1 MNTFLPTTRLGW
13 TGMFLTR
20 VGFGA
25 WAIGGGDW
33 AYAWGHQDDA
43 ASVAAIRHAVESG
56 INWIDTAAVY
66 GLGHSEEVV
75 AAALAGLPE
84 ADRPYVFTKGGQVWD
99 PADRSAKPR
108 RVGAPASIRTEVE
121 ASLRRLRV
129 EQIDLYQMHWP
140 AEDGTPVQEYWQV
153 FTDLKREGK
162 IRAAG
167 LSNHGILQLE
177 AAEEIGAVD
186 AIQPRFNLIHR
197 DAADDVLLWA
207 REHEAGVIV
216 YSPMASGLLT
226 GTFTAARAAGLEP
239 GDWRASHP
247 DFTEPAL
254 SANLA
259 LADVLRPVAERHGVT
274 PAAVAVAWTLAFP
287 GVTGAIVG
295 ARNPGQ
301 VDGWLPAATLE
312 LKEDDL
318 SDIAAAIRA
327 TGAGTGPVSPSAN
340 LLKTGTKLGHATTPA
355 LRVRRRRRRDG
366 RRLGRRLGRRE
377 GGGEQVAGG
386 QAAVGPPLLGDGQDL
401 LLGRQVVQRIGGLD
415 GLAERQVAR
424 QHDVLAPQRDEQ
436 RALHGPR
443 ADAGNRGE
451 LGQQLIV
458 GQGGQYVLVQP
469 AVRHPLGQV
478 AQRADLTPG
487 QAGLAELAGIDGQQ
501 FGGRGEM
508 PVEQR
513 LDAGH
518 GAAGGRDGQLLA
530 GDLEQQ
536 GAVQVHRRQLG
547 QPRPGVEVRPFVDE
561 PSQYR
566 IGVAQ
571 VGARLLQPCGV
582 AGVFGHGAHRRH
594 YCSCSFSRRSVRTI
608 SMIAATVSWRAQSR

>member
-1 MNTFLPTTRLGW
+1 MIMNTLLPTTRLGS
-13 TGMFLTR
+13 TGMHLTR

-84 ADRPYVFTKGGQVWD
+84 ADRPYVFTKGGLVWD
-99 PADRSAKPR
+99 PADRSAAPR

-129 EQIDLYQMHWP
+129 ERIDLYQMHWP

-167 LSNHGILQLE
+167 LSNHGILQLVE
-177 AAEEIGAVD
+177 AEEIGAVD
-186 AIQPRFNLIHR
+186 AIQPPFNLIHR

-226 GTFTAARAAGLEP
+226 GTFTTARAAGLEP
-239 GDWRASHP
+239 GDWRAGHP
-247 DFTEPAL
+247 DFTGPAL
-254 SANLA
+254 RANLA
-259 LADVLRPVAERHGVT
+259 LAEALRPVAERHGIT

-327 TGAGTGPVSPSAN
+327 TGAGTGPVSP
-340 LLKTGTKLGHATTPA
+340 PA
-355 LRVRRRRRRDG
+355 
-366 RRLGRRLGRRE
+366 
-377 GGGEQVAGG
+377 
-386 QAAVGPPLLGDGQDL
+386 
-401 LLGRQVVQRIGGLD
+401 I
-415 GLAERQVAR
+415 
-424 QHDVLAPQRDEQ
+424 
-436 RALHGPR
+436 
-443 ADAGNRGE
+443 
-451 LGQQLIV
+451 
-458 GQGGQYVLVQP
+458 
-469 AVRHPLGQV
+469 
-478 AQRADLTPG
+478 T
-487 QAGLAELAGIDGQQ
+487 
-501 FGGRGEM
+501 
-508 PVEQR
+508 
-513 LDAGH
+513 
-518 GAAGGRDGQLLA
+518 
-530 GDLEQQ
+530 
-536 GAVQVHRRQLG
+536 
-547 QPRPGVEVRPFVDE
+547 
-561 PSQYR
+561 
-566 IGVAQ
+566 
-571 VGARLLQPCGV
+571 C
-582 AGVFGHGAHRRH
+582 
-594 YCSCSFSRRSVRTI
+594 
-608 SMIAATVSWRAQSR
+608 